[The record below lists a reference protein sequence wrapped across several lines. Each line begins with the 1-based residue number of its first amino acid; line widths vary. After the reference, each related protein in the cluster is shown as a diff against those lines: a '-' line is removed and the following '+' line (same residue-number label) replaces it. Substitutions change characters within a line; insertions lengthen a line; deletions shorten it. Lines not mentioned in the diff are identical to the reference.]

1 MKKFFAVTS
10 LVVFC
15 LTGTLVFSE
24 SAVEK
29 GKEAF
34 EMNACTGCHIIGQDK
49 KGPDLTN
56 VTKAWAK
63 EKMVDYI
70 MYPEKYL
77 NDPRIKELTKK
88 YNQEMPNQEVE
99 KEDAEL
105 IYEYLKSL
113 DK

>member
-49 KGPDLTN
+49 KGPDLRN
-56 VTKAWAK
+56 VTKAWTK

-99 KEDAEL
+99 KEEAEL